1 LKFKIRDLT
10 PSSLMY
16 HLRRIERASPGRHR
30 PVGAGGKT
38 ITSTADFRNGLVMD
52 LDGALFRIVEFQHVK
67 PGKGAAFVRT
77 KLKNVETG
85 QVVDKT
91 FRAGE
96 KVEEAVLEHR
106 KMQYLYRDGDNYVFM
121 DLENYEQIQV
131 PPEAV
136 GEAASFLIEN
146 QELSVFL
153 RKGKA
158 VTLELPAAVNLV
170 VQKAEPGLK
179 GDTSSGATKPVTLE
193 TGLVVQVPLFVE
205 EGETLRIDTRSG
217 RYIERV

>member
-1 LKFKIRDLT
+1 
-10 PSSLMY
+10 
-16 HLRRIERASPGRHR
+16 
-30 PVGAGGKT
+30 
-38 ITSTADFRNGLVMD
+38 
-52 LDGALFRIVEFQHVK
+52 VK

-106 KMQYLYRDGDNYVFM
+106 KMQFLYKDGDNSIFM
-121 DLENYEQIQV
+121 DTENYEQTTIG
-131 PPEAV
+131 PEVV
-136 GEAASFLIEN
+136 GENANFLVEN
-146 QELSVFL
+146 QELSVFI

-158 VTLELPAAVNLV
+158 VTMELPAAVMLTV
-170 VQKAEPGLK
+170 AKAEPGLK

-193 TGLVVQVPLFVE
+193 TGLVLQAPLFVN
-205 EGETLRIDTRSG
+205 EGDKIKVDTRSG

>member
-1 LKFKIRDLT
+1 MK
-10 PSSLMY
+10 
-16 HLRRIERASPGRHR
+16 RRRGREKSYT
-30 PVGAGGKT
+30 GGST
-38 ITSTADFRNGLVMD
+38 IATTSDFRNGLVLD
-52 LDGALFRIVEFQHVK
+52 LDGSLMRIVEFQHVK

-106 KMQYLYRDGDNYVFM
+106 KMQYLYKDGDNFVFM
-121 DLENYEQIQV
+121 DTENYEQMPIGSD
-131 PPEAV
+131 AV
-136 GEAASFLIEN
+136 GDTANFLVEN
-146 QELSVFL
+146 QHLSVFI

-158 VTLELPAAVNLV
+158 VTMELPAAVKLKV
-170 VQKAEPGLK
+170 AKAEPGLK

-193 TGLVVQVPLFVE
+193 TGLVLQAPLFVNE
-205 EGETLRIDTRSG
+205 DDTIKVDTRSG